1 VVLLLEYKLHGNTVK
16 QSNNH
21 FFVAKIRNNETQEI
35 KSVTIKKKNMDAAAE
50 AALAAVQLLYGW
62 SNTTLL
68 EVSER
73 LIGSS
78 QPQIDS

>member
-1 VVLLLEYKLHGNTVK
+1 MSH
-16 QSNNH
+16 SSNH

-35 KSVTIKKKNMDAAAE
+35 KTVTIKKKDMDAAAE
-50 AALAAVQLLYGW
+50 AALAAVQLLYDW

-73 LIGSS
+73 LMGAA